1 MALTT
6 EPWGDHKQPVGDRAT
21 PNRKRNHLKDNVI
34 PMEII
39 TRSFTT
45 VHGEPASLWQ
55 IRLTGDDVLNA
66 GQITHTA
73 AGYVVERTGGR
84 RDTYRSAARAA
95 QAMRDHIAD
104 RWPDELT
111 ASSPKENGTVAAVPT
126 RTDEAEALADAD
138 AALDAL
144 RESREVAS
152 MVEMLTS
159 VYHRTEATGTWQSP
173 LGRAIEYALG
183 HLRLALEAPALAHPG
198 DHEAA

>member
-1 MALTT
+1 
-6 EPWGDHKQPVGDRAT
+6 
-21 PNRKRNHLKDNVI
+21 
-34 PMEII
+34 MEII

-66 GQITHTA
+66 GQITHTD

-84 RDTYRSAARAA
+84 RYTYRSAARAA
-95 QAMRDHIAD
+95 QAMREHIAE

-111 ASSPKENGTVAAVPT
+111 AASPKENGTLPAVAPLNP
-126 RTDEAEALADAD
+126 EAENDALAAAD
-138 AALDAL
+138 SALAAL
-144 RESREVAS
+144 RESPEVGS
-152 MVEMLTS
+152 IVELLTN
-159 VYHRTEATGTWQSP
+159 VQHRTEQTGTWTTP
-173 LGRAIEYALG
+173 LGRAVEYALG